1 MRIVKLIV
9 YVFICLNF
17 QAILLFANQPVAEQ
31 LKFADQLYKQAQYQQ
46 SKAAYSEIY
55 RYFNKGAD
63 GEKALLGI
71 ARSDYKLGLYNEA
84 IVRLNRFLLSFPEST
99 NSNEVYYML
108 GESYLELDRLDDAK
122 KNLEK
127 VTEPFLKQAVLKL
140 ARISLKRND
149 NAQADLHLK
158 SLPFELR
165 TKNPEALYM
174 EAELLSRAGKHKEAL
189 ATARKLRDSE
199 ITDNDILIGKA
210 GVLLAAGQLTEP
222 EAILKGVLEKTKST
236 VDTARSKRLLLK
248 IYEAQG
254 KIDDAIKLSTELS
267 ASESSDELK
276 LKIVSF
282 YEKKGDTANVMRY
295 LTYLIDKNIRSS
307 EIEKR
312 LKGFQEK
319 KDPKLVDYIIKYAPY
334 LSADSPYLVES
345 AKMLMD
351 NNKKI
356 EAATLYRKALT
367 GSNKAESAIELASMH
382 LKEGKISQAK
392 KLVEPFV
399 LDTRYMSRSAIIMAD
414 VLEKEGDYKRALEYL
429 TRVSK
434 LVKDNHN
441 VLAKMGDMH
450 WLLDNKKAAVQ
461 NYIAAASAGD
471 PVNSVKAA
479 DALYLSGDSQK
490 SVQYYKKAIDA
501 GLKDKDLLQ
510 WAEYQYGKI
519 ANNKEY
525 LKRASERG
533 GLLGEAA
540 SVLAN

>member
-222 EAILKGVLEKTKST
+222 EAILKGMLEKTKST